1 MLPLVLYTY
10 RRTGIGMPVE
20 HRIVPLERLS
30 SEERGQLLESLRS
43 EGWSPVFRH
52 EGKQAWS
59 RGFPDGFVIYERE
72 VPAEDEPRW
81 CAW

>member
-1 MLPLVLYTY
+1 
-10 RRTGIGMPVE
+10 MPVE
-20 HRIVPLERLS
+20 HRIVPLQRLS
-30 SEERGQLLESLRS
+30 TEEREQLLESLRN

-52 EGKQAWS
+52 EGAATWS

-72 VPAEDEPRW
+72 VPPEGEPRW